1 MHAISETLWG
11 FNTRDLMRASSC
23 AHCTNLSIARTLGVA
38 SVLDR
43 LAPEIEKAKLAK
55 ENDTDKN
62 LAMKYG
68 DLFELNLQ
76 NELIESMGAEFVQ
89 RPEVDG
95 GFAQT
100 IALMQAGAPVIYQG
114 GLEQTVGPLKFA
126 GKPDFLV
133 RADYQLAFVDG
144 KLTAVN
150 NVDAPDAK
158 GYTVWDAKYAGKTK
172 PTYLLQVAIYI
183 DALAELGLLAQGQ
196 KHGTVLGKRVI
207 DAYEEIEILPAM
219 KLAREELIELV
230 SAAMLAE
237 QTGNLS
243 AYEHNSLSWHCAAKD
258 ACSICEYPDLCAA
271 DRVMTDDL
279 VQVAGITQAQIAKLK
294 TVDVSTM
301 AGLAG
306 ASVLNVPD
314 RMVETSF
321 QKLQRQAAEQV
332 KALQTGEPQ
341 HTLLDDPEIQFLPP
355 KSANDIFFDMEG
367 FPYFIEG
374 DGLEYL
380 FGNTN
385 WNDDFIEFW
394 ANDRAEEKQAF
405 IDFVTWAVAQMKA
418 DPGAHIYHYAS
429 YENSALVR
437 LATRF
442 GVMAD
447 EVRWLQQ
454 EQRLVDLYPYVRNS
468 LVVGE
473 DGYSI
478 KDLERHYG
486 FRRTSETKNANA
498 SIEDYQNWRDYVAAA
513 NDETAPAEERARAAE
528 LADETYR
535 NLRQYNIEDVQST
548 RELYLWLTGFEGA
561 CSRYG
566 EDRENPYLTDPDG
579 LEGDGLVTKA
589 QLELERL
596 QARTAELFAPVA
608 DWQFGLDEAADEKA
622 LVWLALTHSIL
633 FYKREDVMF
642 WTDIYIRM
650 QQDDAALEGDR
661 RGAALLSLREIARES
676 KTKRDSGVPFIKV
689 TYQAELPYEDLY
701 EPEAEQRI
709 VVRYEIGGRRQKRDF
724 GEIISLENGTVTF
737 TRESLNGLSNVKPNA
752 ILEAQTFNTS
762 AKQSALE
769 LLANEITNDWGD
781 PRNDAP
787 VGRAIMDLLLRR
799 APKLIGRGSLPVAD
813 ANNYL
818 PAVIEAT
825 EKLDNST
832 LCIQG
837 PPGSGKTYLASHTIA
852 NLVAKGFKVAVLS
865 NSHSAVE
872 NLLEGCVEAGVDPN
886 LILKARKKFSTTNN
900 VWQEFKDTAAV
911 VSARKKITAPGY
923 VIGGTSFTFCNSK
936 MREEPF
942 DYMFIDEA
950 AQFSLVDAIA
960 NSIAAK
966 NLILLGDP
974 QQLAQVVMAV
984 HPGGVSNSALGH
996 YMGDHAIL
1004 PKHMGYF
1011 VEVTRRLHPEINKP
1025 VSWLSYEGKLR
1036 AHSTTSAHFV
1046 EGLTPGITSIAVEHY
1061 NNVSRSDEEVQVVLD
1076 LTKDLTKTLPQKEV
1090 LVVAAYNAQVDA
1102 IRNALDAQGFTDVM
1116 VGTVDKFQG
1125 REGLVVI
1132 YSFAA
1137 SSAADA
1143 PRGLEFLLE
1152 RNRLNVAISRAKGHC
1167 YLVHSSGL
1175 LKSRFKTVEELKCVS
1190 RLAGILE
1197 FAN

>member
-1 MHAISETLWG
+1 M
-11 FNTRDLMRASSC
+11 
-23 AHCTNLSIARTLGVA
+23 
-38 SVLDR
+38 DR
-43 LAPEIEKAKLAK
+43 LAPEIEKAKQAK
-55 ENDTDKN
+55 ADHTDKN

-76 NELIESMGAEFVQ
+76 NELIASMGPEFVQ
-89 RPEVDG
+89 RPAVDG
-95 GFAQT
+95 DVEQT
-100 IALMQAGAPVIYQG
+100 IALMRTGAPVIYQG
-114 GLEQTVGPLKFA
+114 GLERTVGSLKFF

-133 RADYQLAFVDG
+133 RADYSLTFVDG
-144 KLTAVN
+144 KLTAVAN
-150 NVDAPDAK
+150 AEGQGIT
-158 GYTVWDAKYAGKTK
+158 GYTVWDAKYSGKTK
-172 PTYLLQVAIYI
+172 PGYLLQVALYI
-183 DALAELGLLAQGQ
+183 DALDEIGLLAAGQ
-196 KHGTVLGKRVI
+196 KHGTVLGKRTI
-207 DAYEEIEILPAM
+207 DAFEEIEILPAM
-219 KLAREELIELV
+219 KLARAELMDLV
-230 SAAMLAE
+230 NAAMLASE
-237 QTGNLS
+237 SNGLG
-243 AYEHNSLSWHCAAKD
+243 AYERDAISWHCAAKD
-258 ACSICEYPDLCAA
+258 GCAICEYPDLCAV
-271 DRVMTDDL
+271 DRELTDDL
-279 VQVAGITQAQIAKLK
+279 VQVAGITQAKIAKLAEVGVK
-294 TVDVSTM
+294 TMTQ
-301 AGLAG
+301 LANYNEP
-306 ASVLNVPD
+306 AF
-314 RMVETSF
+314 E
-321 QKLQRQAAEQV
+321 KLHRQAAEQV
-332 KALQTGEPQ
+332 KAINSREPE
-341 HTLLDDPEIQFLPP
+341 HHLLEDPEIQFLPP
-355 KSANDIFFDMEG
+355 RSANDIFFDMEG

-385 WNDDFIEFW
+385 WNDEFIEFW
-394 ANDRAEEKQAF
+394 ANDRFEEKKAF
-405 IDFVTWAVAQMKA
+405 IEFVQWAVAKMQA

-437 LATRF
+437 LSTRF
-442 GVMAD
+442 GVMLD
-447 EVRWLQQ
+447 EVRWLQTNGK
-454 EQRLVDLYPYVRNS
+454 LIDLYPYVRNS

-486 FRRTSETKNANA
+486 FKRTSETKNANA
-498 SIEDYQNWRDYVAAA
+498 SIEDYQNWRDYVTAAA
-513 NDETAPAEERARAAE
+513 DETAPAEERAKFATLAE
-528 LADETYR
+528 ETYT
-535 NLRQYNIEDVQST
+535 NLRKYNIEDVQST
-548 RELYLWLTGFEGA
+548 RELYVWLASFPGA
-561 CSRYG
+561 CTRFG
-566 EDRENPYLTDPDG
+566 EDRDDPYSTDPDG
-579 LEGDGLVTKA
+579 LDADGQVSKA
-589 QLELERL
+589 QAELERL
-596 QARTAELFAPVA
+596 QARTAELFAPVSE
-608 DWQFGLDEAADEKA
+608 WQFGLDPEADEKA

-661 RGAALLSLREIARES
+661 RGASLLNLREVARES
-676 KTKRDSGVPFIKV
+676 KTKRTSGVPFIKV
-689 TYQAELPYEDLY
+689 TYEAELPLEDLY
-701 EPEAEQRI
+701 EPEPDQDI
-709 VVRYEIGGRRQKRDF
+709 VVRYEIGGRRQKRDY
-724 GEIISLENGTVTF
+724 GKVISFENGTVTF
-737 TRESLNGLSNVKPNA
+737 TRDSLNGMSHVAPNA

-769 LLANEITNDWGD
+769 LLANEITDAWGD
-781 PRNDAP
+781 PRNEPP

-799 APKLIGRGSLPVAD
+799 APRLIGGGSLPVAD
-813 ANNYL
+813 PENYL

-872 NLLEGCVEAGVDPN
+872 NLLQGCVDAGVDPQ
-886 LILKARKKFSTTNN
+886 LILKARKKYSTKEN
-900 VWQEFKDTAAV
+900 VWQEFRDTAEV
-911 VSARKKITAPGY
+911 VKGRAKLDADAY
-923 VIGGTSFTFCNSK
+923 VIGGTSFTFCNAK
-936 MREEPF
+936 MREEMF

-960 NSIAAK
+960 NSVSAR

-996 YMGDHAIL
+996 YMGEHAIL
-1004 PKHMGYF
+1004 PKEMGYF

-1036 AHSTTSAHFV
+1036 AHSSTIDHVV
-1046 EGLTPGITSIAVEHY
+1046 EGLVPGITSIAVNHV
-1061 NNVSRSDEEVQVVLD
+1061 NNVSRSDEEVEVVLGLTTD
-1076 LTKDLTKTLPQKEV
+1076 LAKTLPQKEI
-1090 LVVAAYNAQVDA
+1090 LIVAAYNAQVDA
-1102 IRNALDAQGFTDVM
+1102 IRAALDKSGYTDVM

-1167 YLVHSSGL
+1167 YLVHSTGL
-1175 LKSRFKTVEELKCVS
+1175 LKSRFKSVEELKCVS